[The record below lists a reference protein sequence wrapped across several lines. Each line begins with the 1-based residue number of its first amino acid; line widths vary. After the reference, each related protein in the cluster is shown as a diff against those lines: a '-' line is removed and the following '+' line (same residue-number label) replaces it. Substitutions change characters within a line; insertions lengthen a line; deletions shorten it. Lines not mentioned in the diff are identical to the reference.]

1 MRYERL
7 GHIAAVMAV
16 VLLAG
21 AVRADEGI
29 IAGVEVGA
37 ATPVGKFKKRTDT
50 GGTISPFVG
59 YMFTPILG
67 LVGEAQFTGFPNDD
81 RPGTN
86 DPDAT
91 LTLGAHAGPR
101 VALPLR
107 LGDVQIEPYGTFQ
120 AGVFTGLEG
129 NTAISRTSWGLSS
142 GGGLNVRLTD
152 DLLFGG
158 FARYN
163 RLDQR
168 VESGRPVEYV
178 TAGLAVTYNHAATA
192 APAPVAVPPEAAPA
206 PPVKR
211 KIVLRGVHFDFDKA
225 TIRPDARPVLDE
237 AIGALKQAGNVTII
251 TEGHTDSV
259 GSAEYNQRLSERRAR
274 AVRDYMVSGGIAS
287 TRIEA
292 VGMGESKP
300 VASNDTAEGRAEN
313 RRVELRVRKK

>member
-1 MRYERL
+1 MTL
-7 GHIAAVMAV
+7 

-21 AVRADEGI
+21 AVRADEGV
-29 IAGVEVGA
+29 IAGVEIGA
-37 ATPVGKFKKRTDT
+37 ATPVGKFKNRTDT

-81 RPGTN
+81 RSGTN

-101 VALPLR
+101 LALPFR
-107 LGDVQIEPYGTFQ
+107 LGDVQLEPYGTFQ

-129 NTAISRTSWGLSS
+129 NTAISHTSWGLSS

-178 TAGLAVTYNHAATA
+178 TAGLALTFNPAVTA
-192 APAPVAVPPEAAPA
+192 APAPVAAPPAEA

-225 TIRPDARPVLDE
+225 TIRPEAKPVLDE
-237 AIGALKQAGNVTII
+237 AIGALKQAGNVTIL
-251 TEGHTDSV
+251 TEGHTDSI

-274 AVRDYMVSGGIAS
+274 AVRDYMVSGGIAPS
-287 TRIEA
+287 RIES